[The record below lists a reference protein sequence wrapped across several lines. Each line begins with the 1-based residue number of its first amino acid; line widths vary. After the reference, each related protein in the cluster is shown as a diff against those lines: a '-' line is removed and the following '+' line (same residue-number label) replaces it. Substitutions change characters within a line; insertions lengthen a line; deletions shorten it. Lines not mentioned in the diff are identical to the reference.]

1 MKLTTS
7 ELKNHLLLDH
17 SSNPSVCAAYLLDEA
32 QKMVNVTP
40 RQCITKYAKATS
52 KQEGHMDHHIR
63 GSYHDVNLNRA
74 LTHWL
79 SCANLPYNVL
89 DGGVFMNWCYAMNP
103 RYRVA
108 SMPYIQ
114 LCMPSFSIVVGSF
127 LLHIHAPRFRR
138 ENSAANPVFLK
149 VRTQFY
155 KFSIFI
161 SFYLNVIKAVLNFFQ
176 WLQVQGHQHPTKFPY
191 LQIVEIGCGETQ
203 LLDFSEDCLP

>member
-79 SCANLPYNVL
+79 SCANLPYITMCWMEVYL
-89 DGGVFMNWCYAMNP
+89 WTFTGVIRWILGTECLAGSTFSAIFLTLGMQQPRKFFLYFWCTQQCGLARTLGSPDME
-103 RYRVA
+103 
-108 SMPYIQ
+108 SG
-114 LCMPSFSIVVGSF
+114 SSI
-127 LLHIHAPRFRR
+127 LFR
-138 ENSAANPVFLK
+138 
-149 VRTQFY
+149 
-155 KFSIFI
+155 
-161 SFYLNVIKAVLNFFQ
+161 
-176 WLQVQGHQHPTKFPY
+176 
-191 LQIVEIGCGETQ
+191 
-203 LLDFSEDCLP
+203 